1 MKDVARRVNGNPAL
15 PSLLV
20 PAKEEVNQVVGQ
32 HKTSNVGS
40 SSLSSTN
47 LSSDMHIQVGTDT
60 GQVSLEDS
68 LINLEDA
75 RITRRCGKNGLDV
88 FGAVSSNISILE
100 YKEKK
105 EQHGNGQDNQIFELK
120 KNSLDDKL
128 GSKFPEGT
136 SKREIKLRSNTL
148 ANSWT
153 SLEAQRGIVT
163 SDKLKHVKSQLHF
176 EPAKSNRL
184 LDSSEFMAKEKK
196 NDISKDVYKAGM
208 NNAHNAREETT
219 KGFSN
224 SNVGLEFKIEM
235 LQEELR
241 EAALLEVGLYSVVA
255 EHGSSTNKVHTPARR
270 LSRFYFHAC
279 RAMSIAKRASAA
291 RSAISGL
298 VLVSKA
304 CGNDVPRY
312 VLNA

>member
-1 MKDVARRVNGNPAL
+1 MKDVTRRVNRDPAL
-15 PSLLV
+15 SSLLV
-20 PAKEEVNQVVGQ
+20 PAKEEVNQVVGL

-60 GQVSLEDS
+60 DQVSLEDS

-75 RITRRCGKNGLDV
+75 RITGRRGKNGLDV
-88 FGAVSSNISILE
+88 VGAGSSNIGILE

-105 EQHGNGQDNQIFELK
+105 DQDGNGQDKQNFEVK
-120 KNSLDDKL
+120 KNSFDDKL
-128 GSKFPEGT
+128 GIKFPEGT

-148 ANSWT
+148 AHSRT
-153 SLEAQRGIVT
+153 SPEAQRGIAT
-163 SDKLKHVKSQLHF
+163 GDKLKHVKSQLHF
-176 EPAKSNRL
+176 ESAKSNRRL
-184 LDSSEFMAKEKK
+184 SSSEFMGKEKK

-208 NNAHNAREETT
+208 TNAHNGWEETT
-219 KGFSN
+219 KGLSTR
-224 SNVGLEFKIEM
+224 NVGLEFKIEM
-235 LQEELR
+235 LQDELR
-241 EAALLEVGLYSVVA
+241 EAAALEVGLYSVVA
-255 EHGSSTNKVHTPARR
+255 EHGSSTSKVHTPARR

-279 RAMSIAKRASAA
+279 RAMSKAKRASAA
-291 RSAISGL
+291 RTAISGL

-312 VLNA
+312 VFNA